1 MDKEKY
7 VPARKCI
14 TCRNSFPKAELIRF
28 SVSGEHIALDADQKA
43 PGRGIY
49 ICNKQECINAAFD
62 KNFFAKTLRRKVDKE
77 ELAKLRKEL
86 NDNNKNTR
94 EVF

>member
-1 MDKEKY
+1 MEKY

-14 TCRNSFPKAELIRF
+14 ACRNSFPKSSLIRF
-28 SVSGEHIALDADQKA
+28 AVAENGISVDLMQQK

-49 ICNKQECINAAFD
+49 ICRNTECINEAFN
-62 KNFFAKTLRRKVDKE
+62 KNFFAKALKRKVDRE

-86 NDNNKNTR
+86 NENDKNTR